1 MGRSRKNL
9 ALQLWMNGEFVGQW
23 RINAQGEHELLY
35 DNAWVNSPQGRPI
48 SLSMPLRPA
57 DVPYR
62 GEVVRNFFENLLP
75 DNRLIRQRLARRFN
89 TGPDAFALLSEVGR
103 DCVGALQLLPEGQV
117 PPNVKRIQAT
127 PWSEAQIERHL
138 AGLPLTPALG
148 VPDDGAL
155 RLSLA
160 GAQEK
165 TAFLWHQG
173 QWCRPEGST
182 PTTHIFKLPLGQ
194 TPGGIDLTTSVEN
207 EWLCMQLLRA
217 YDVPTATVAMLQF
230 GAQKVLG
237 VERFDRRLA
246 SAGWWLRLPQ
256 EDFAQVLGVDPAH
269 KYEDS
274 GGPGV
279 KLIADQLLGSSS
291 AAQDRADFFRTL
303 VLFWMLAAIDGHA
316 KNFSVAIE
324 PRGLF
329 HLTPRYD
336 VLSAYPMMGTRAG
349 QLSPQKV
356 RMAMAVWKINRHYRW
371 SEMRRAHFEHTA
383 KACRIPHAA
392 QLIDELVERTPQALQ
407 QVRQALPEKFPTA
420 VARSIL
426 AGVQQAAKTLSAKQR

>member
-1 MGRSRKNL
+1 MGRARKTV
-9 ALQLWMNGEFVGQW
+9 ALNLWMNGERVGQW
-23 RINAQGEHELLY
+23 RINAQGGHELHY
-35 DNAWVNSPQGRPI
+35 DDTWVDAPQGRPI
-48 SLSMPLRPA
+48 SLSMPLRPTRA
-57 DVPYR
+57 PYR
-62 GEVVRNFFENLLP
+62 GEAVRNFFENLLP

-103 DCVGALQLLPEGQV
+103 DCVGALQLLPENQT

-127 PWSEAQIERHL
+127 PWSEAQIEQHL
-138 AGLPLTPALG
+138 AALPLTPALG
-148 VPDDGAL
+148 MPDDGAL

-194 TPGGIDLTTSVEN
+194 TPGGIDLNTSVEN
-207 EWLCMQLLRA
+207 EWLCMQLLHA
-217 YDVPTATVAMLQF
+217 YGVPAATVAMLQF
-230 GAQKVLG
+230 GLQKVLG

-246 SAGWWLRLPQ
+246 STGGWLRLPQ
-256 EDFAQVLGVDPAH
+256 EDFAQALGVDPTH

-279 KLIADQLLGSSS
+279 RAIADQLLGSSS

-316 KNFSVAIE
+316 KNFSVFIE

-336 VLSAYPMMGTRAG
+336 VLSAYPVMGTRAG
-349 QLSPQKV
+349 QLSPHKV
-356 RMAMAVWKINRHYRW
+356 RMAMAVWKSNRHYRW
-371 SEMRRAHFEHTA
+371 NEMRRAHFEHTA
-383 KACRIPHAA
+383 KACRIPQAA
-392 QLIDELVERTPQALQ
+392 QLIDELIERTPQALQ
-407 QVRQALPEKFPTA
+407 QTREALPQGFPTA
-420 VARSIL
+420 VARPIL
-426 AGVQQAAKTLSAKQR
+426 AGVQQAAKTLAAAPR